1 MAGMGARERVIRIF
15 PNPESAIRLIGAML
29 VEVHEDWQARKYLD
43 MEAFYEGEGERRAVQ
58 GNGTVPLRV

>member
-1 MAGMGARERVIRIF
+1 
-15 PNPESAIRLIGAML
+15 ML